1 MRSTFTREARR
12 HGGNR
17 GPFAG
22 LKRVLALNALAAIV
36 RASRALRAL
45 TTAKPWCELASQF
58 GSRRSKGVNFHI
70 GIGSFLPTTLP
81 SEQWQIS
88 PNRRGR
94 AGGNLM
100 QRRKVSFA
108 DRGPVSL
115 IQVKVEPSETRHAAT
130 RCFLSMRKQR
140 CWRSGEME
148 AT

>member
-1 MRSTFTREARR
+1 MRSTFTRDARR

-70 GIGSFLPTTLP
+70 GIGSFLQTTLP

-88 PNRRGR
+88 SNSRSR

-100 QRRKVSFA
+100 QAKISFA
-108 DRGPVSL
+108 DRGRMSL

-130 RCFLSMRKQR
+130 RCSFSMRKQR
-140 CWRSGEME
+140 WRSGEME